1 MTQPNIS
8 FVLLI
13 HDGTISI
20 ENITALMLGK
30 TYEKGFDK
38 VKSL

>member
-13 HDGTISI
+13 HDGTIPI
-20 ENITALMLGK
+20 ENMTAFHAWENL
-30 TYEKGFDK
+30 
-38 VKSL
+38 